1 MNKLL
6 SDTRYVLGLVA
17 LIVVCLT
24 GLVALDKV
32 PWADAAKLLSGLITG
47 LAVAWKRGS
56 EYTTEELAAIN
67 AFAAAK
73 SVDGSNKISK
83 PPVLPVLG
91 LFLLLCAPLS
101 CAGSKPYL
109 RTADDAATW
118 ACAAFYGKKQGLSL
132 DEAAKA
138 FCSTKEQVQPW
149 LDQLL
154 ALERQGLPVEKCE
167 PATEVT
173 VTKIDGGAD

>member
-1 MNKLL
+1 MTKLL
-6 SDTRYVLGLVA
+6 SDTRYVLGFAALV
-17 LIVVCLT
+17 VVCAT
-24 GLVALDKV
+24 VLVALDKV
-32 PWADAAKLLSGLITG
+32 LWADAVKVLSGLVG
-47 LAVAWKRGS
+47 GMLMVWKRGT
-56 EYTTEELAAIN
+56 EYTAEEAEAMK
-67 AFAAAK
+67 AHAESK
-73 SVDGSNKISK
+73 SPK

-132 DEAAKA
+132 DEAAQTFCKTKA
-138 FCSTKEQVQPW
+138 QLQPW

-154 ALERQGLPVEKCE
+154 ALERQGVAGAAKCE
-167 PATEVT
+167 PETEVT
-173 VTKIDGGAD
+173 VTKGN

>member
-1 MNKLL
+1 MNKIL
-6 SDTRYVLGLVA
+6 SDGRYVLGFAAFLVA
-17 LIVVCLT
+17 CATL
-24 GLVALDKV
+24 LVALDKV
-32 PWADAAKLLSGLITG
+32 AWPDAVKVLSGLLGG
-47 LAVAWKRGS
+47 LLMAWKRGS
-56 EYTTEELAAIN
+56 EYTEEEAKAVAAYVTDK
-67 AFAAAK
+67 AREAT
-73 SVDGSNKISK
+73 K

-118 ACAAFYGKKQGLSL
+118 ACSAFYGKKQGISL
-132 DEAAKA
+132 DEAAQTFCKTKA
-138 FCSTKEQVQPW
+138 QLQPW

-154 ALERQGLPVEKCE
+154 ALERQGVALEKCE

-173 VTKIDGGAD
+173 VTKGN